1 MRWDY
6 DPKWRDMFDDGVH
19 RDILIVPHA
28 TKVTKVSGEA
38 PLVES
43 KVPKFYPDDDP
54 EESHH
59 IDNDTNKPGKRI
71 PGEFE
76 PVEWTITNEDIIKE
90 KFEYAD
96 SLCSSDKLAFGSC
109 EAAMIKFTIR
119 NNKTYNDEK
128 KRWELDVPNLQTI
141 EVIDDD
147 GKTLIG
153 ELQGAAIINVYT
165 YINNDSD
172 SLMWL
177 GMYKVEQDK
186 ASGNG
191 YEREII
197 AYDFML
203 TFRDMD
209 IFYWYKALFDGAD
222 MDSEDP
228 SKGKSPYY
236 PKYDEWTIGEALKN
250 LFDNIA
256 YSSPSRLTT
265 TNPKDYLLDMD
276 ADLYPGFGMPILLD
290 PDNWNME
297 LPAISTGTTEEH
309 PFKHERYGG
318 MRIFDLPFRKDEK
331 IIKKGALSCG
341 KFLEDIA
348 ALAGRFGCIR
358 KDIFVDDDYIEPDSS
373 KRHRYN
379 TYEKCYLTFRPLP
392 NSESPKIDSENCFD
406 DSDIEKGIQYEHYD
420 TKEVKVAE
428 VYDYDKNQLFY
439 FAPKGLTKEE
449 KTAYGNGDKA
459 LFNIYTYVE
468 NMFTAYLSDKKS
480 SYKDIIDILKGEYAG
495 TKTVPDYD
503 QCALN
508 PSTTPVTKTITYVKG
523 KALLRPGF
531 DSMVNR
537 PYRPYQLSTSSD
549 LCRMPGDLIQV
560 DGIDKITG
568 EEYHFVSFIL
578 TRRCTG
584 IQKMMDKYTA
594 KGDSYAGTYS
604 DYRAGELN
612 DSFHPQSLGY
622 GKTNGGGGSQSVN
635 SALSISGITEEEFI
649 EIQRNDGIRYL
660 DEPPAASAIYDKDN
674 CKVLLTW
681 EDPPDINDWKPHP
694 AAWEGT
700 VVVRKEGSR
709 PLSRW
714 DDTTKVV
721 NSTTR
726 NQYISS
732 GYEDTTAESGKKY
745 FYAFMPYFTTLNDSG
760 HKIRRYR
767 WTKCIEVDTGYIA
780 TAPEITKLWLGR
792 EKDPWDGSEIDFLW
806 SGNSNKM
813 TAQISNSTILFKMY
827 LGNTAIYSF
836 TSPVG
841 TTAADVDKIN
851 VSFLKDD
858 TALVAKPSFIY
869 KNGNTYDYN
878 QESPTEAQMQDIYT
892 WLQGTAVWDGSEV
905 DILWSGE
912 NNKLTVQISNNTI
925 LFKLYTGSSV
935 IYSFTS
941 PVGSGTTDINK
952 IYAGF
957 LVDTT
962 NEIAKPSFFYD
973 AGSSSI
979 EYNQEEP
986 TDAQMADIYT
996 WLSAGLPSS

>member
-6 DPKWRDMFDDGVH
+6 DSKWRDMFDDGVH

-28 TKVTKVSGEA
+28 TRVTKVSGDA
-38 PLVES
+38 PIVES
-43 KVPKFYPDDDP
+43 KVPKFYPDNDP
-54 EESHH
+54 EASHH
-59 IDNDTNKPGKRI
+59 IDDDPSKPGKRI
-71 PGEFE
+71 PNEYE

-119 NNKTYNDEK
+119 NNKTYNDDS
-128 KRWELDVPNLQTI
+128 KRWELDVPNLQKI

-153 ELQGAAIINVYT
+153 ELQGAAIINVWT
-165 YINNDSD
+165 YINGDSD

-186 ASGNG
+186 ASGDG

-222 MDSEDP
+222 MDSDDP

-250 LFDNIA
+250 LFDNFA
-256 YSSPSRLTT
+256 YASPSRPTT
-265 TNPKDYLLDMD
+265 TNPKDFLLDMD
-276 ADLYPGFGMPILLD
+276 ADKYPGYGMPILID
-290 PDNWNME
+290 PDIWDLT
-297 LPAISTGTTEEH
+297 LPAISTGTTQEH

-318 MRIFDLPFRKDEK
+318 MRIMDLPFRKDEK
-331 IIKKGALSCG
+331 IIKKQALSCG

-358 KDIFVDDDYIEPDSS
+358 KDIFVDDDYIEPDST

-406 DSDIEKGIQYEHYD
+406 DGDIEKGIQYEHYD
-420 TKEVKVAE
+420 TKEVKVLE

-449 KTAYGNGDKA
+449 KTSYKNGDKA

-468 NMFTAYLSDKKS
+468 NMFTAYLTDKKANL
-480 SYKDIIDILKGEYAG
+480 KDILQILKGEYEG
-495 TKTVPDYD
+495 TRTVPDYD
-503 QCALN
+503 QSKLN
-508 PSTTPVTKTITYVKG
+508 PSVTPVTKTITYVKG
-523 KALLRPGF
+523 KAFLRPGF

-537 PYRPYQLSTSSD
+537 PYRPYQLNTSSD
-549 LCRMPGDLIQV
+549 LCRMPGDIIQV
-560 DGIDKITG
+560 DGVDKITG

-584 IQKMMDKYTA
+584 IQKQMDKYTA
-594 KGDSYAGTYS
+594 KGDSYSGTYS

-622 GKTNGGGGSQSVN
+622 GKTNGGGGNQSTS
-635 SALSISGITEEEFI
+635 SALNISGITEEEFI

-660 DEPPAASAIYDKDN
+660 DEPPMASAVYDKDN
-674 CKVLLTW
+674 CKVLLSW
-681 EDPPDINDWKPHP
+681 EDPPNITDWKPHP
-694 AAWEGT
+694 AEWEGT

-714 DDTTKVV
+714 DDTVKIV

-726 NQYISS
+726 NQYSS
-732 GYEDTTAESGKKY
+732 TEYEDTTAEGGKKY

-767 WTKCIEVDTGYIA
+767 WTKCIEVDTGFIM
-780 TAPEITKLWLGR
+780 TAPEITKLWLG
-792 EKDPWDGSEIDFLW
+792 EDKEPWDGSEIDFLW
-806 SGNSNKM
+806 SGNNNKM
-813 TAQISNSTILFKMY
+813 TCQILNSHIVFKMY
-827 LGNTAIYSF
+827 TGSTLIYTF

-841 TTAADVDKIN
+841 TSTSDVDDIH
-851 VSFLKDD
+851 VSFLIDS
-858 TALVAKPSFIY
+858 TNQIAKPSFIY
-869 KNGNTYDYN
+869 KHSSSYDYN
-878 QESPTEAQMQDIYT
+878 QESPTD
-892 WLQGTAVWDGSEV
+892 SEMG
-905 DILWSGE
+905 L
-912 NNKLTVQISNNTI
+912 
-925 LFKLYTGSSV
+925 
-935 IYSFTS
+935 
-941 PVGSGTTDINK
+941 
-952 IYAGF
+952 
-957 LVDTT
+957 
-962 NEIAKPSFFYD
+962 
-973 AGSSSI
+973 
-979 EYNQEEP
+979 
-986 TDAQMADIYT
+986 IYT
-996 WLSAGLPSS
+996 WLSAGIPSS

>member
-28 TKVTKVSGEA
+28 TKVTKVPGG
-38 PLVES
+38 PPRVQS
-43 KVPKFYPDDDP
+43 KVPKFYDDIYNSKGEIV
-54 EESHH
+54 EE
-59 IDNDTNKPGKRI
+59 GARI
-71 PGEFE
+71 PGEYE
-76 PVEWTITNEDIIKE
+76 DVEWTITNENIIQE
-90 KFEYAD
+90 KFELAD
-96 SLCSSDKLAFGSC
+96 GLCSNDKLTFGSC
-109 EAAMIKFTIR
+109 EAAMVKFTIR
-119 NNKTYNDEK
+119 NTKTYNEETGRYEPDI
-128 KRWELDVPNLQTI
+128 PNLQTI
-141 EVIDDD
+141 DVISED
-147 GKTLIG
+147 GRELIG
-153 ELQGAAIINVYT
+153 ELQGSAIINVYT
-165 YINNDSD
+165 YVDGDSD

-186 ASGNG
+186 VSGNG

-250 LFDNIA
+250 LFDNFA
-256 YSSPSRLTT
+256 YASPSRPTT

-276 ADLYPGFGMPILLD
+276 ADKYPGYGMPILID
-290 PDNWNME
+290 PDIWDMT
-297 LPAISTGTTEEH
+297 LPAISVGETEDF
-309 PFKHERYGG
+309 PFDHERYGG
-318 MRIFDLPFRKDEK
+318 MKIMDLPFRKDEK
-331 IIKKGALSCG
+331 IIKKQALSCG

-358 KDIFVDDDYIEPDSS
+358 KDIFVDDDYIDPDST
-373 KRHRYN
+373 KRKRYN
-379 TYEKCYLTFRPLP
+379 TYEKCFLTFRPLP
-392 NSESPKIDSENCFD
+392 NSESPKIEAENYFD

-420 TKEVKVAE
+420 TREVKVVE
-428 VYDYDKNQLFY
+428 VYDYGNNELFH
-439 FAPKGLTKEE
+439 FAPKGLTQRE
-449 KTAYGNGDKA
+449 KTAYDNGDKA
-459 LFNIYTYVE
+459 LFNIVNITE
-468 NMFTAYLSDKKS
+468 NMFTSYIKKDS
-480 SYKDIIDILKGEYAG
+480 ANLKAIMDILQGEYAG
-495 TKTVPDYD
+495 TRTVPDYD
-503 QCALN
+503 QSKLN
-508 PSTTPVTKTITYVKG
+508 PSVTPVTKTITYVKG

-549 LCRMPGDLIQV
+549 LCRMPGDLIKV
-560 DGIDKITG
+560 KGYDKITG
-568 EEYHFVSFIL
+568 EPYEFVSFIL
-578 TRRCTG
+578 VRRCTG
-584 IQKMMDKYTA
+584 IQKQMDKYTA

-604 DYRAGELN
+604 DYRAGDLN
-612 DSFHPQSLGY
+612 DSFHPQSFGY
-622 GKTNGGGGSQSVN
+622 GRLGGGSGGSEGLN
-635 SALSISGITEEEFI
+635 SAMSINGLTEEDFI

-660 DEPPAASAIYDKDN
+660 DEPSDVSATWDKEHG
-674 CKVLLTW
+674 KVVLKWT
-681 EDPPDINDWKPHP
+681 DPVDIEDWKPHP
-694 AAWEGT
+694 AEWEGT

-709 PLSRW
+709 PLSRYAGS
-714 DDTTKVV
+714 KVV

-726 NQYISS
+726 DQYSTN
-732 GYEDTTAESGKKY
+732 GYEDSTVESNKKY
-745 FYAFMPYFTTLNDSG
+745 YYAFMPYFTTLNDSG

-767 WTKCIEVDTGYIA
+767 WTKCIEVDTGSISVA
-780 TAPEITKLWLGR
+780 SEITKLYLGR
-792 EKDPWDGSEIDFLW
+792 DKTPWDGSEIAILW
-806 SGNSNKM
+806 CGNSNAL
-813 TAQISNSTILFKMY
+813 TAQISNSHIVFKMY
-827 LGNTAIYSF
+827 IGNTEIYSF

-841 TTAADVDKIN
+841 STVDDASKIN

-858 TALVAKPSFIY
+858 ILQLAKPSFIY
-869 KNGNTYDYN
+869 KNGSTYSYN
-878 QESPTEAQMQDIYT
+878 QEIPTNAQMASIYE
-892 WLQGTAVWDGSEV
+892 WLLGNESWDGSEI
-905 DILWSGE
+905 DILWSGN
-912 NNKLTVQISNNTI
+912 NNKLTVQISSNTI
-925 LFKLYTGSSV
+925 LFKLYTGSTA